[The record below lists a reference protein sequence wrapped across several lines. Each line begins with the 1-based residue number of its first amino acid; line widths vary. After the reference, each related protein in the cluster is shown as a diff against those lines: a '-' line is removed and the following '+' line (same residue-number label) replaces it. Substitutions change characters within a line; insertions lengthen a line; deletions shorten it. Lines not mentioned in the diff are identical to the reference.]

1 MRHLGLQA
9 SADLVCLNALC
20 AKLGE
25 ACGCRLSVVLG
36 RLSGLETLDLSRNG
50 LRSLPT
56 EEFGKLRQL
65 RALNLAHNPLE
76 EFPAGLAAAP
86 ALRELTVD
94 RRTFEA
100 FSAEW
105 CRLPGVVISVED
117 SSCRASAGEVAG
129 QGAPG

>member
-1 MRHLGLQA
+1 MRHLELRA
-9 SADLVCLNALC
+9 SEDLVCLNALC

-25 ACGCRLSVVLG
+25 ACGCRLSVVLV
-36 RLSGLETLDLSRNG
+36 RLAALETLDLSRNG

-56 EEFGKLRQL
+56 EEFGRLQRL

-86 ALRELTVD
+86 ALRELRVD

-100 FSAEW
+100 FRAEW
-105 CRLPGVVISVED
+105 PRLAGVAISVDDDEGGRR
-117 SSCRASAGEVAG
+117 SS
-129 QGAPG
+129 

>member
-1 MRHLGLQA
+1 MGHRVRHLELRA
-9 SADLVCLNALC
+9 SEDLVCLNALC

-36 RLSGLETLDLSRNG
+36 RLAALETLDLSRNG

-56 EEFGKLRQL
+56 EEFGRLQRL

-86 ALRELTVD
+86 ALRELRVD

-100 FSAEW
+100 FRAEW
-105 CRLPGVVISVED
+105 PRLAGVAISVDDDEGGRR
-117 SSCRASAGEVAG
+117 SS
-129 QGAPG
+129 

>member
-1 MRHLGLQA
+1 MRHLELRA
-9 SADLVCLNALC
+9 SEDLVCLNALC

-36 RLSGLETLDLSRNG
+36 RLAALETLDLSRNG

-56 EEFGKLRQL
+56 EEFGRLKRL

-86 ALRELTVD
+86 ALRELRVD
-94 RRTFEA
+94 RRTFKA
-100 FSAEW
+100 FRAEW
-105 CRLPGVVISVED
+105 PRLAGVAISVDDDEGGRR
-117 SSCRASAGEVAG
+117 SS
-129 QGAPG
+129 